1 MDPFT
6 AKFSQKK
13 ILTKFRS
20 FILWN
25 FEEQIAPCVSTGTQL
40 SFEWSHHRICI
51 NENTEEYW
59 KTEFR
64 EFSAYMYLEF

>member
-6 AKFSQKK
+6 VKFSQKK
-13 ILTKFRS
+13 ISTNFRN

-25 FEEQIAPCVSTGTQL
+25 FEEQIAPFVSTGREL

-51 NENTEEYW
+51 NENTEEYC

-64 EFSAYMYLEF
+64 EFSAYMCLQF